1 MLKLP
6 LMDTI
11 DYSYKRLF
19 LFFKQFISPY
29 FGIFFIS
36 TFLSAISSAVWLY
49 NAYALASIVNFV
61 VAHKAGQTLTPL
73 YTIFVIWFVVV
84 CVRYITLFLSR
95 YLGMS
100 MSERAG
106 KDAELY
112 SVQHLSL
119 LNISWHEKENSGN
132 KLKKI
137 NRAAQNII
145 DGMRLWLTSIV
156 DIIVSVVG
164 SFIIIYHFDKALSG
178 LLIVYLAVYFYIAR
192 FTRTRAVKAMT
203 AINTKDEEITGL
215 FFEIVSN
222 IRTIKVLGMAQ
233 NILDFAR
240 VGIMDYAEKAKRRV
254 YWFQMAA
261 MLRGLWEG
269 VARISLFAFVIW
281 GIFQGHYE
289 AGFLILFY
297 GYFGTLTA
305 SVGRLSDVAQD
316 LDTYRANV
324 GRVTSMLDEP
334 IDIDIEKEKVQF
346 PLQWQSLTIKNLS
359 FTYSDDVVLDC
370 INLKIKKGEKVG
382 IVGLSG
388 AGKSTLFKLLLKEY
402 ENYGGEIFIGD
413 VSLKT
418 IKKSSYVKHTTAVLQ
433 ETEVFNMSLKQ
444 NIVLANND
452 EVDNESLFGIS
463 LDVAHVRD
471 FLPKLKKG
479 VETLIGEKGVKLS
492 GGERQRLGIAR
503 AVFKQPEILFLDE
516 ATSQL
521 DSESEQKIQ
530 DSLKK
535 FFKNVTAV
543 VIAHRLSTVKEM
555 DRIIVIEGGK
565 IIEEGTFDKLYTNN
579 GRFRDF
585 WDKQKI

>member
-1 MLKLP
+1 
-6 LMDTI
+6 
-11 DYSYKRLF
+11 
-19 LFFKQFISPY
+19 
-29 FGIFFIS
+29 
-36 TFLSAISSAVWLY
+36 
-49 NAYALASIVNFV
+49 
-61 VAHKAGQTLTPL
+61 
-73 YTIFVIWFVVV
+73 
-84 CVRYITLFLSR
+84 
-95 YLGMS
+95 
-100 MSERAG
+100 
-106 KDAELY
+106 
-112 SVQHLSL
+112 
-119 LNISWHEKENSGN
+119 
-132 KLKKI
+132 
-137 NRAAQNII
+137 
-145 DGMRLWLTSIV
+145 
-156 DIIVSVVG
+156 
-164 SFIIIYHFDKALSG
+164 
-178 LLIVYLAVYFYIAR
+178 
-192 FTRTRAVKAMT
+192 
-203 AINTKDEEITGL
+203 
-215 FFEIVSN
+215 
-222 IRTIKVLGMAQ
+222 
-233 NILDFAR
+233 
-240 VGIMDYAEKAKRRV
+240 
-254 YWFQMAA
+254 
-261 MLRGLWEG
+261 
-269 VARISLFAFVIW
+269 
-281 GIFQGHYE
+281 
-289 AGFLILFY
+289 
-297 GYFGTLTA
+297 
-305 SVGRLSDVAQD
+305 
-316 LDTYRANV
+316 
-324 GRVTSMLDEP
+324 MLDEP

-359 FTYSDDVVLDC
+359 FTYSDDIVLDN
-370 INLKIKKGEKVG
+370 IDIQIKKGEKVG

-402 ENYGGEIFIGD
+402 ENYEGEIFVGE

-418 IKKSSYVKHTTAVLQ
+418 IKKSSYVKHIAAVLQ

-452 EVDNESLFGIS
+452 EVDNESLFGIA

-471 FLPKLKKG
+471 FLPKLKNG